1 MNVPSLVQSFAVNAE
16 GRVVSVDEVP
26 RGLDCGCVCSLCN
39 APLVAKQGEIRSWHF
54 AHASESD
61 CEGAAETALHLAAKQ
76 LIRKAMGIMVPKIE
90 AVGSARLADGRHA
103 QATESRPESWMDFDI
118 VLLEQ
123 QISLEQPIE
132 SIRPDVVGQSG
143 SERVII
149 EVAVTHFVE
158 PEKSQALAVLD
169 WPAFEIRL
177 DTSLRETW
185 DWKILEDIVIHG
197 TEEKRW
203 IHCPGLADL
212 QAMANAKAYETAM
225 AQIVPPPPDA
235 PPAAPSKDRFVIRG
249 MIVYVSDLPFGI
261 TVWSP
266 YHPEVNEKVKNI
278 VKPLGGRWQPKYR
291 NWLLP
296 AVVKPFLLSALAE
309 AARGGEP
316 G

>member
-1 MNVPSLVQSFAVNAE
+1 MNVPSLAQSFAVNAE

-39 APLVAKQGEIRSWHF
+39 APLVAKQGEIRLWHF

-76 LIRKAMGIMVPKIE
+76 LIQKSMGIMVPKIE
-90 AVGSARLADGRHA
+90 AIGSARLADGRHA
-103 QATESRPESWMDFDI
+103 QATESWPESWMDFDA
-118 VLLEQ
+118 VLLEPQ
-123 QISLEQPIE
+123 IE

-143 SERVII
+143 SERVVI

-158 PEKSQALAVLD
+158 PEKSQVLAALD

-177 DTSLRETW
+177 DTSLREAW
-185 DWKILEDIVIHG
+185 DWKILEDILIRG

-212 QAMANAKAYETAM
+212 QAMANAKAYEMAM
-225 AQIVPPPPDA
+225 AQTVPPPPEA
-235 PPAAPSKDRFVIRG
+235 RAAPSKDRFVIRG

-296 AVVKPFLLSALAE
+296 AVVKPFLLSALAK
-309 AARGGEP
+309 AAGGGES